1 MTIILF
7 GVFIALLL
15 LGVPVAFSI
24 CSAAAVTMFTGYGD
38 AKMMIIVQRMFAS
51 CDSFSLIAVPFFI
64 FAGDLLANGKIS
76 KVLVEFCE
84 SLLGPRY
91 RWFSMPSSP
100 RKASAT
106 CSAPDLFPVSSWG

>member
-38 AKMMIIVQRMFAS
+38 AKMRSSSSACLQ
-51 CDSFSLIAVPFFI
+51 AVT
-64 FAGDLLANGKIS
+64 L
-76 KVLVEFCE
+76 
-84 SLLGPRY
+84 
-91 RWFSMPSSP
+91 
-100 RKASAT
+100 SA
-106 CSAPDLFPVSSWG
+106 